1 MRKLDLFKLRID
13 SWIHSL
19 ADLAGKKMDSVSV
32 RKRKVLLLVI
42 FVVALI
48 FLIGQTVL
56 SFVKLHNNI

>member
-1 MRKLDLFKLRID
+1 MKKLDLFKIRID

-19 ADLAGKKMDSVSV
+19 ADSAGKKMDSVSV

-48 FLIGQTVL
+48 FLIGQTVVA
-56 SFVKLHNNI
+56 FMKIDNNI